1 MDASSAFAALVEELF
16 SAGVA
21 APVAIPARAAHEEIP
36 ETAVAPGTTRIPR
49 KTEPPK
55 KEELPSPPAFAVV
68 IPQLIIPESLRLR
81 VQPSQSEPGQ
91 NAPPQTPPVEQ
102 QPAATMLPNPA
113 LQLKIRQQP
122 VDSKTP
128 EAKAAGPPGAPA
140 LHPSSEPLNREA
152 PARDVPVREA
162 PVHEAPGRDTLSRD
176 AMDHEAPVHEAPVRE
191 APVREAPG
199 RDILSREALNRDALS
214 NNEAPLKR
222 KPLPEPI
229 PQIAP
234 ASPAIATAAIHI
246 PPQPNPHTQTAAVKQ
261 EAPFAESPA
270 RLESEIP
277 EPPKSSAPVRSV
289 SIDFTPDGAQDIR
302 LRLSERAGDVHI
314 SLHSSDASLSGRLHN
329 GVGELVQSLTTAG
342 YDAQRWTPDEGS
354 EQQRQRRFHESSKPT
369 DRRRRSDPNGFADY
383 AITEQDQSAGR

>member
-1 MDASSAFAALVEELF
+1 MSSVNSQFAILPQTTGGSEIPAFPLTPGASATKPPLRDASSAFAALVEELF

-36 ETAVAPGTTRIPR
+36 EPAVAPGTTRIPR

-55 KEELPSPPAFAVV
+55 KEELPSPPPFAVV
-68 IPQLIIPESLRLR
+68 IPQLIIPEPLRLR
-81 VQPSQSEPGQ
+81 VQPPPSEPAQ
-91 NAPPQTPPVEQ
+91 NVPPQTPPVD
-102 QPAATMLPNPA
+102 QPATTLLPNPA
-113 LQLKIRQQP
+113 VQLNIRQQP

-128 EAKAAGPPGAPA
+128 DPKAAALPTPPA
-140 LHPSSEPLNREA
+140 LNPNGEALGREA
-152 PARDVPVREA
+152 Q
-162 PVHEAPGRDTLSRD
+162 
-176 AMDHEAPVHEAPVRE
+176 
-191 APVREAPG
+191 
-199 RDILSREALNRDALS
+199 I
-214 NNEAPLKR
+214 NEAPPKR
-222 KPLPEPI
+222 KPLPEPV

-234 ASPAIATAAIHI
+234 TSPVNATPAIHVLPA
-246 PPQPNPHTQTAAVKQ
+246 PNPHMQTAAVKQ
-261 EAPFAESPA
+261 QAPVAESPA

-277 EPPKSSAPVRSV
+277 ELPKSSTPVRSV

-314 SLHSSDASLSGRLHN
+314 SLHSADASLSGRLHS

-342 YDAQRWTPDEGS
+342 YDARKWTPDEGS

-369 DRRRRSDPNGFADY
+369 DRRRRSDPNGFSDY